1 MKKLVFCAAF
11 VAAMCM
17 AGTTAQAQDVKKK
30 EVKKSNVTR
39 KTVKHAVKGRK
50 ACCKKKLI
58 RKHLT
63 DAKKK
68 PIAKLKP
75 DVKTPNA
82 PKTKEERKINV
93 SDVLLKRQVVICLSF
108 VFK

>member
-30 EVKKSNVTR
+30 EVKKEQCD
-39 KTVKHAVKGRK
+39 KKDGKACCKKEEK

-82 PKTKEERKINV
+82 PKTKEERKN
-93 SDVLLKRQVVICLSF
+93 KRF
-108 VFK
+108 

>member
-39 KTVKHAVKGRK
+39 KTVKHAVKR
-50 ACCKKKLI
+50 KKK
-58 RKHLT
+58 HV
-63 DAKKK
+63 AK
-68 PIAKLKP
+68 
-75 DVKTPNA
+75 
-82 PKTKEERKINV
+82 R
-93 SDVLLKRQVVICLSF
+93 S
-108 VFK
+108 